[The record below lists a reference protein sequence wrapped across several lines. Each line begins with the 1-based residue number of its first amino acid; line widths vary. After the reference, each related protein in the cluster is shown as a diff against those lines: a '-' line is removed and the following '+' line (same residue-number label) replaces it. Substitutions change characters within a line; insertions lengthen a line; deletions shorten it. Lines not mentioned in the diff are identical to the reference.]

1 MNLQTI
7 TAMPAYEAKSPEE
20 LRLEDYMAGNKGRMG
35 QQKSKRSR
43 PSNSRTNRVGP
54 GPRSPPRQQQPPPRP
69 PPLIH

>member
-35 QQKSKRSR
+35 Q
-43 PSNSRTNRVGP
+43 P
-54 GPRSPPRQQQPPPRP
+54 GAPAPATGAFGA
-69 PPLIH
+69 